1 MVTYTLD
8 KVGRDDF
15 VVAGTISATPEQGE
29 LVRGILRSGIP
40 TVTVALRTPF
50 DLAAYREAG
59 THLCTYSIL
68 PPSMTALAEALFGHQ
83 PFSGG
88 LPVAI
93 PGLYPRG
100 HRLRGAG

>member
-1 MVTYTLD
+1 VAEEA
-8 KVGRDDF
+8 GRHDL

-29 LVRGILRSGIP
+29 LVQGILRTGIP

-59 THLCTYSIL
+59 THVCTYSIL
-68 PPSMTALAEALFGHQ
+68 PPSMAALADALFGHQ
-83 PFSGG
+83 PFSGA
-88 LPVAI
+88 LPAAI